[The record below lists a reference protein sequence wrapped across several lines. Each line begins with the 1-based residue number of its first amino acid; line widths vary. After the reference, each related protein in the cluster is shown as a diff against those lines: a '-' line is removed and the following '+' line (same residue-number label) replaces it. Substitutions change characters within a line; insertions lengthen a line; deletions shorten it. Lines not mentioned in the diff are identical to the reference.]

1 MVFVQSWDETDPD
14 GATIL
19 ATDIDLKIKQDKIA
33 TRERISNITGVVLG
47 GMNTDPLVPTK
58 YGTRVLI
65 DTNAIR
71 TPIFDIGN
79 SFVGSV
85 HIPVTY
91 SNGNRQKIN
100 INSGTWIPPFIL
112 AGSEGSDF
120 VLKVTF
126 GASASIT
133 WPSNIK
139 FTSGTPVTFTPSGIS
154 LFTFYSLDGTN
165 LLCSLVGTAV
175 A

>member
-1 MVFVQSWDETDPD
+1 MVFVQAWDEADPD

-19 ATDIDLKIKQDKIA
+19 GSDIDLKIKQDKIA
-33 TRERISNITGVVLG
+33 VRERITSIAGIVLG
-47 GMNTDPLVPTK
+47 VMNTDPLVPTK
-58 YGTRVLI
+58 YGPRIVI

-79 SFVGSV
+79 SYVASV

-100 INSGTWIPPFIL
+100 INSGTWIPPFIVGG
-112 AGSEGSDF
+112 AEGSDF
-120 VLKVTF
+120 ALKVTF
-126 GASASIT
+126 GSSASIS

-139 FTSGTPVTFTPSGIS
+139 FTSGTPPTFTPSGIS
-154 LFTFYSLDGTN
+154 IFTFYSLDGTN
-165 LLCSLVGTAV
+165 LLCSLVGTAI